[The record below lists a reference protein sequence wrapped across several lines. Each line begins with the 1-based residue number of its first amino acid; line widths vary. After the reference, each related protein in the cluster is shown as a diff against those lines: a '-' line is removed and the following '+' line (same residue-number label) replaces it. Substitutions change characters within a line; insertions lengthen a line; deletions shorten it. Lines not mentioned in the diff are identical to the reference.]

1 MKLIAILVLTT
12 YGALRAA
19 GAECPA
25 LLEAARKAYE
35 SREYGAAVNSFQLAR
50 QVCPEAAGIL
60 LPLAQAQLLAA
71 RLEDSLN
78 TLEELLHNQPRNIDG
93 LKLKGDVLYFLGREQ
108 EAEQSLLAAVEID
121 PHHEDSR
128 YALGRIYFQ
137 QQRLSEA
144 TEIFRLLAERDPN
157 NYRAH
162 DNLALCYA
170 AQQRDKEALTHF
182 LKALD
187 LVHEK
192 HPEYDAVYANFAEFF
207 LEREQFEKAFQLAA
221 EAAERNPAVAR
232 NFYLTGKALV
242 RLEKP
247 ELAVRWLKQ
256 ATELDPNLEQAHYN
270 LFQVYRK
277 LGRNEEAR
285 QALEAFQESKK
296 TPKALR

>member
-1 MKLIAILVLTT
+1 MAAC
-12 YGALRAA
+12 GALSAS

-25 LLEAARKAYE
+25 LLQAARQAYDG
-35 SREYGAAVNSFQLAR
+35 RDYAAAAASFQLAR
-50 QVCPEAAGIL
+50 QACPQPESIL
-60 LPLAQAQLLAA
+60 LPQAQAQLLAA
-71 RLEDSLN
+71 RLEDSLA
-78 TLEELLHNQPRNIDG
+78 TLDELLRVQPRNVDG
-93 LKLKGDVLYFLGREQ
+93 LKLKGDVLYFLGREP
-108 EAEQSLLAAVEID
+108 EAEQTLAGALGID
-121 PHHEDSR
+121 PDHEPSR

-137 QQRLSEA
+137 QQRLPEA
-144 TEIFRLLAERDPN
+144 TAAFETLVKRDPN

-170 AQQRDKEALTHF
+170 AQQRDKEATRHF

-192 HPEYDAVYANFAEFF
+192 HREYDSVYANFAEFF
-207 LEREQFEKAFQLAA
+207 LEREQFEKGFQLAA
-221 EAAERNPAVAR
+221 EAAERNPAAAR

-242 RLEKP
+242 RLEKH

-256 ATELDPNLEQAHYN
+256 AVELDPNLEQAHYN

-296 TPKALR
+296 TPKVVR